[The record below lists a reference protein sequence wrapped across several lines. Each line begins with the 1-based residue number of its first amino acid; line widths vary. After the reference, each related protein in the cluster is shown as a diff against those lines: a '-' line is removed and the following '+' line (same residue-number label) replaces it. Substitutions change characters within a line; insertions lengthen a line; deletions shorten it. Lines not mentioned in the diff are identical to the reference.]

1 MSCSNLSR
9 KLCVLTTNHTVS
21 CRYLKMFFI
30 KLRKLPSSTSSPR
43 AFIMN
48 GIGFCQMLQL
58 CGNRCG
64 SSFMTGFESLGGPV
78 TLDCEL
84 HQFFQF
90 FFSPLQVEMDG

>member
-1 MSCSNLSR
+1 
-9 KLCVLTTNHTVS
+9 
-21 CRYLKMFFI
+21 MFFI

-90 FFSPLQVEMDG
+90 FFSPLQVEMDGYM